1 MKRRAIILVMALTM
15 TCLSTS
21 AQIMLTPM
29 IDSSIGGV
37 TANNRALI
45 EDRLRQIIASEG
57 MTPAYGGRFILACRV
72 AALQREVSGNKLI
85 QRLQVTFAIGDN
97 NSNVCYGT
105 TRTETLGIGN
115 TEGQAMTSAMR
126 NIKVTPELR
135 KIIAESKT
143 KILSY
148 YQKNGKSILTKARS
162 LLGQQKWQAALCEL
176 AAIPQECSYYSSAAS
191 MMREVYNAHLNHD
204 ASSLLLQAQ
213 ALWSSDPNPGPTA
226 DMAMSILGQVDP
238 NAKCYSQAR
247 ALMNKIEARNKAVV
261 DKEHRDAVEL
271 EKIRMNNEA
280 IIEQAQIQ
288 ACRDIA
294 VAEAQ
299 QEKVYITNNYS
310 YGYSTGW
317 LTWLLW

>member
-1 MKRRAIILVMALTM
+1 MKRKIFILIVAVFM
-15 TCLSTS
+15 TCLHAS

-37 TANNRALI
+37 TANNRELI
-45 EDRLRQIIASEG
+45 EDRLRHIIASEG

-72 AALQREVSGNKLI
+72 AALQREVSGSKLI
-85 QRLQVTFAIGDN
+85 QRLQVTFAIGDA

-115 TEGQAMTSAMR
+115 TEGQAMTSALR
-126 NIKVTPELR
+126 NVKMTPELR
-135 KIIAESKT
+135 RIIAESKT
-143 KILSY
+143 KIISY
-148 YQKNGKSILTKARS
+148 YEKNGRAILTKARS
-162 LLGQQKWQAALCEL
+162 LLGQQEWQAALYEL
-176 AAIPQECSYYSSAAS
+176 AAIPQECSLYKSAAS
-191 MMREVYNAHLNHD
+191 MMREVYSAHLNHD

-226 DMAMSILGQVDP
+226 DAAMNILGQIDP

-261 DKEHRDAVEL
+261 DREHRDAVEL
-271 EKIRMNNEA
+271 EKLRMKNEA

-288 ACRDIA
+288 ACRDVA

-299 QEKVYITNNYS
+299 QEKIYVTNNYS
-310 YGYSTGW
+310 YSYSTGW